1 MTNEQLCYSA
11 DDGNIRDRNEL
22 WEKTGRLFKFIAH
35 KLYVRYRD
43 IAAAH
48 GVELDDCLSVCWF
61 AFLAAVRD
69 YAKKPDRDVE
79 FTAFA
84 NLHVKREVYKLL
96 GLRSSAKDS
105 LDYAASLDE
114 PMPADDGE
122 VTLGDTI
129 QDPTAE
135 APFEEIER
143 SDIAEYVL
151 QRVSLLPGRQCD
163 IIRRRYWDDAPF
175 TAIAAELGLTPKQT
189 RNIYGK
195 ALRKLRRDEKIQE
208 IYRNYYADANF
219 FKCTGLTAFRES
231 GVSSVEWHVL
241 KMEELI
247 ARAKGGDGYGAGK
260 G

>member
-11 DDGNIRDRNEL
+11 DGGNIRDRDEL
-22 WEKTGRLFKFIAH
+22 WEQTGRLFKYIAH
-35 KLYVRYRD
+35 KLYVHHRD
-43 IAAAH
+43 TASAH

-61 AFLAAVRD
+61 AFLAAVKD
-69 YAKKPDRDVE
+69 YAKKPDREAE

-96 GLRSSAKDS
+96 CLRSSAKDP
-105 LDYAASLDE
+105 LDYAASLDA
-114 PMPADDGE
+114 PMPANDGK

-129 QDPTAE
+129 TDPTAE
-135 APFEEIER
+135 AQFEEIER
-143 SDIAEYVL
+143 SDIADYVL
-151 QRVSLLPGRQCD
+151 QRVSLLPERQRD
-163 IIRRRYWDDAPF
+163 IIRRRYWNDTPF

-195 ALRKLRRDEKIQE
+195 ALRKLRRDERIQE

-231 GVSSVEWHVL
+231 GMSSVEWHVL

-247 ARAKGGDGYGAGK
+247 SRAKGGDCYGAGK